1 MVEYFVILAPA
12 ASPGSV
18 RAWLAEAGGRA
29 VQAYGDRALIVE
41 LPDGAE
47 DRFPAV
53 AGIVGIHTGPVP
65 EDLSDLDGWE
75 RRPGTCASRLP
86 SVDRAGRGAAKGDRG
101 ATRRPSP
108 RVEPPVERPCGR
120 RPPGRT
126 TQPRAY

>member
-1 MVEYFVILAPA
+1 MIYPPSVFRGSMVEYFVILAPA

-65 EDLSDLDGWE
+65 EDLSDLDE
-75 RRPGTCASRLP
+75 
-86 SVDRAGRGAAKGDRG
+86 VGRMGAAAWNLRQSPAFGRSRRTRIGEGRSWGDEE
-101 ATRRPSP
+101 A
-108 RVEPPVERPCGR
+108 EPEG
-120 RPPGRT
+120 
-126 TQPRAY
+126 